1 MSPLYQQSFD
11 WFREKYGLVGL
22 ICIGNQEY
30 SYEIWDEKKG
40 NSGEMISKHNLNG
53 NYGESKINCL
63 EELIKIIKD
72 S

>member
-30 SYEIWDEKKG
+30 SYEIWDEKKV
-40 NSGEMISKHNLNG
+40 IQVK
-53 NYGESKINCL
+53 
-63 EELIKIIKD
+63 
-72 S
+72 